1 MGEDM
6 VGSIVSSLSGLVY
19 VEIGRYLYAEKG
31 EKNMS
36 TTMAI

>member
-6 VGSIVSSLSGLVY
+6 VGSVVSMSRLAY